1 MVKNRVHLVI
11 IQKARDDKEHY
22 TVRNFMGRAVTNKS
36 VTVIKITE
44 TIGRK
49 M

>member
-1 MVKNRVHLVI
+1 MVKNIVHLVI
-11 IQKARDDKEHY
+11 IQKAQDHEEHN
-22 TVRNFMGRAVTNKS
+22 TVSNFMGRAVTNKS

-44 TIGRK
+44 TVRRK